1 MSECPFLLFKLNK
14 EYKKDVINFV
24 SFSSVTPTFLQ
35 LLFQH
40 FWNRFL
46 KESDISLPQTEK
58 ANLKL

>member
-24 SFSSVTPTFLQ
+24 SFSSVTPAFLQ
-35 LLFQH
+35 LLCTL

-46 KESDISLPQTEK
+46 KESEISIPQTEK
-58 ANLKL
+58 ANLRL